1 MKNFIALFF
10 AAFISITA
18 FSQKK
23 ADVTFNVSA
32 ACGMCEERIESEYDI
47 KGIVMADYDL
57 KTKKLHV
64 VYKTKYFP
72 NILDVHKIAANA
84 GHDTDKVKATDK
96 AYNNLHGCC
105 KYRDGGQKCSG
116 DLDDHDHEDDDHK

>member
-18 FSQKK
+18 FSQ
-23 ADVTFNVSA
+23 
-32 ACGMCEERIESEYDI
+32 
-47 KGIVMADYDL
+47 
-57 KTKKLHV
+57 
-64 VYKTKYFP
+64 TKYFP
-72 NILDVHKIAANA
+72 NILDVHEIAANA

-116 DLDDHDHEDDDHK
+116 DQDDHDHEDDDQK